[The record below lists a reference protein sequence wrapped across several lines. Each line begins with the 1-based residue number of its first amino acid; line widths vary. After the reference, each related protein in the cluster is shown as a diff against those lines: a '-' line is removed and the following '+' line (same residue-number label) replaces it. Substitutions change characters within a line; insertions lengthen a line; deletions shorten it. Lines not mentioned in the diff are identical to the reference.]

1 MKRGAAGQANERG
14 GGNRAQRRGSKGF
27 NVQEAGMG
35 AEHPNS
41 RADKAMQ
48 RRNRLLAKRRAR
60 RRGHLP
66 DVVEE
71 KPDLRDLD
79 IPMENIAI
87 DDEDKT
93 LYLDISDRGYEPDEL
108 IDFMTEHFGNNHPD
122 GKVNVMTD
130 DEGNVTGVSW
140 HKDDDEPEGVFPA
153 PKHQIQMDVVNSDPV
168 MLASKQVSGVT
179 TLTDA
184 ILSSGGVQGWVPTLN
199 PEILT
204 IELIN
209 PEYSGVSVYATP
221 EFHGPGT
228 LALGVEY
235 DGADGAQVVSGE
247 TVDFD
252 ADAPDALERWAF
264 LVDQFIMRNFAQEP
278 EGDTRIALTEEG
290 RETLA
295 NLEALAKLEENLEPR
310 RKSRVVERG
319 YERNHKLV
327 DLVKKRAGYAC
338 EVDGCAVELFIKPDG
353 LPYVEVHHL
362 IMMAE
367 GGPDTME
374 NMVCVCANHHRE
386 LHYGENR
393 EQLKKQLQD
402 LRGE

>member
-1 MKRGAAGQANERG
+1 MGKRRATGRKRDSEGGGLMKRTAVGQTNERG
-14 GGNRAQRRGSKGF
+14 GGNRAERRGGKGF
-27 NVQEAGMG
+27 NMQEAGMG

-48 RRNRLLAKRRAR
+48 RRNKLLAKRRAR
-60 RRGHLP
+60 RKGRLP
-66 DVVEE
+66 DLVEE

-140 HKDDDEPEGVFPA
+140 HKDDDGPDDVFPA
-153 PKHQIQMDVVNSDPV
+153 PKHQIQMDTVNSDPI
-168 MLASKQVSGVT
+168 LIASKQS
-179 TLTDA
+179 
-184 ILSSGGVQGWVPTLN
+184 
-199 PEILT
+199 
-204 IELIN
+204 
-209 PEYSGVSVYATP
+209 
-221 EFHGPGT
+221 
-228 LALGVEY
+228 
-235 DGADGAQVVSGE
+235 
-247 TVDFD
+247 
-252 ADAPDALERWAF
+252 LE
-264 LVDQFIMRNFAQEP
+264 AQEEIP
-278 EGDTRIALTEEG
+278 SEIV
-290 RETLA
+290 
-295 NLEALAKLEENLEPR
+295 KLEENLIPR

-353 LPYVEVHHL
+353 LAYVEVHHL

-386 LHYGENR
+386 LHYGKNR

-402 LRGE
+402 LRGEQHGGLR